1 MKRWL
6 IDFIF
11 PRRIQRLGYL
21 WRILTTN
28 LGVGLILASSS
39 PFENLYAWL
48 GLIALFAYQFFFIL
62 LPRVRDT
69 GMSGWW
75 VLLSLVPF
83 VYVFL
88 TIILLFRPSEYH
100 FERSADA
107 VQQT

>member
-1 MKRWL
+1 MRQL
-6 IDFIF
+6 IDFF
-11 PRRIQRLGYL
+11 LPRRIGRLGYL

-28 LGVGLILASSS
+28 IACGLILASGSS
-39 PFENLYAWL
+39 TEQVYPVLVVVV
-48 GLIALFAYQFFFIL
+48 IVVYQLLFIL

-83 VYVFL
+83 VYIFL

-100 FERSADA
+100 FEHSVDA
-107 VQQT
+107 AQRT